1 VEVSRTARA
10 LQSPYKSLGR
20 ADHRLKESLFRMG
33 ATEGEPAG
41 SERSSPEDLDLEGSQ
56 EPIVGDESQAFCLRL
71 RNQHPIERIPM
82 MGR

>member
-1 VEVSRTARA
+1 
-10 LQSPYKSLGR
+10 
-20 ADHRLKESLFRMG
+20 MG